1 MATPKRRRTRSTNDL
16 FSRSPFSLAKLIG
29 VISAALHHFR
39 AFEAVGRLGSLRRAA
54 DELHVTP
61 GAVSQQLRKL
71 QDDLGVALLE
81 KDGRRLRL
89 TDAGRQLMAASG
101 VALGELT
108 GCLNGLATRAAGR
121 DRRRMVL
128 SVPLSLGVSWLL
140 PRLFGFLELAG
151 IAELDLR
158 HATGAADVDWR
169 GVDAALVYDNPPFP
183 GFWWEKLSDVQLRP
197 VMSPRLLQAGGF
209 ENADAFTRQRLL
221 HEDDGSEWRRW
232 LNAARVSRAADRNA
246 HFDSLVMV
254 LAAAEAGDGVALVSD
269 FVTHEAVRTGRLVA
283 PQLLSIPAS
292 RGYYLLGPDA
302 RTHDPL
308 LRRFAAWLRDL
319 GPTK

>member
-1 MATPKRRRTRSTNDL
+1 MIT
-16 FSRSPFSLAKLIG
+16 
-29 VISAALHHFR
+29 AALHHFR
-39 AFEAVGRLGSLRRAA
+39 AFEAVGRLGSVRLAA

-71 QDDLGVALLE
+71 QEELGVALLE

-101 VALGELT
+101 VAIGELT
-108 GCLNGLATRAAGR
+108 RCLNGLAARAAGR
-121 DRRRMVL
+121 DRRRLVL

-140 PRLFGFLELAG
+140 PRVFGFLDLAG

-158 HATGAADVDWR
+158 HATGTADVDWR
-169 GVDAALVYDNPPFP
+169 GLDAALVYDNPPFA
-183 GFWWEKLSDVQLRP
+183 GLWWQKLSEVQLRP
-197 VMSPRLLQAGGF
+197 VMSPRLWQAGGF
-209 ENADAFTRQRLL
+209 ETAEAFTRQRLL

-232 LNAARVSRAADRNA
+232 LQAARVARSADRHA
-246 HFDSLVMV
+246 RFDSLVMV

-269 FVTHEAVRTGRLVA
+269 FVTHEAVRAGRLVA

-292 RGYYLLGPDA
+292 RGYYLLAPEA
-302 RTHDPL
+302 RAHDPL
-308 LRRFAAWLRDL
+308 LRRFAAWLMDQ
-319 GPTK
+319 GPVR

>member
-1 MATPKRRRTRSTNDL
+1 MIT
-16 FSRSPFSLAKLIG
+16 
-29 VISAALHHFR
+29 AALHHFR
-39 AFEAVGRLGSLRRAA
+39 AFEAVGRLGSVRLAA

-89 TDAGRQLMAASG
+89 TEAGRQLMAASG

-108 GCLNGLATRAAGR
+108 RCLNGLATRAAGR
-121 DRRRMVL
+121 DRRRLVL

-140 PRLFGFLELAG
+140 PRVFGFLDLAG

-169 GVDAALVYDNPPFP
+169 GLDAALVYDNPPFP
-183 GFWWEKLSDVQLRP
+183 GFWWEKVSEVQLRP
-197 VMSPRLLQAGGF
+197 VMSPRLWQVGGF
-209 ENADAFTRQRLL
+209 ETAEAFTRERLL

-232 LNAARVSRAADRNA
+232 LRAARVTRSADRHA
-246 HFDSLVMV
+246 HFHSLVMV
-254 LAAAEAGDGVALVSD
+254 LAAAEAGAGVALVSD
-269 FVTHEAVRTGRLVA
+269 FVTHEAVRAGRLVA

-292 RGYYLLGPDA
+292 RGYYLLAPEA
-302 RTHDPL
+302 RAHDPL
-308 LRRFAAWLRDL
+308 LRRFGAWLHDQ
-319 GPTK
+319 GPVR

>member
-1 MATPKRRRTRSTNDL
+1 MIL
-16 FSRSPFSLAKLIG
+16 
-29 VISAALHHFR
+29 AALHHFR
-39 AFEAVGRLGSLRRAA
+39 AFEAVGRLGSLRQAA

-71 QDDLGVALLE
+71 QAELGVALLE

-89 TDAGRQLMAASG
+89 TEAGRQLMAASA

-108 GCLNGLATRAAGR
+108 GCINGLATRAAGR
-121 DRRRMVL
+121 DKRRLVV

-140 PRLFGFLELAG
+140 PRVFGFLDLAG

-169 GVDAALVYDNPPFP
+169 GADAALVYDNPPFP
-183 GFWWEKLSDVQLRP
+183 GFWWEKLSEVQLRP
-197 VMSPRLLQAGGF
+197 VMSPRLWQAGGF
-209 ENADAFTRQRLL
+209 ESAEAFTRERLL

-232 LNAARVSRAADRNA
+232 LQAARVARSADRHA

-269 FVTHEAVRTGRLVA
+269 FVTHEAVRAGRLVA
-283 PQLLSIPAS
+283 PQILSIPAS
-292 RGYYLLGPDA
+292 RGYYVLAPQA
-302 RTHDPL
+302 RAHDPL
-308 LRRFAAWLRDL
+308 LRRFAAWLMDQ
-319 GPTK
+319 GPVR

>member
-1 MATPKRRRTRSTNDL
+1 M
-16 FSRSPFSLAKLIG
+16 
-29 VISAALHHFR
+29 ISAALQHFR

-71 QDDLGVALLE
+71 QDELGVTLLE

-197 VMSPRLLQAGGF
+197 VMSPRLWQASGF
-209 ENADAFTRQRLL
+209 ESAEAFTRQRLL

-232 LNAARVSRAADRNA
+232 LSAARVSRAADRNA

-269 FVTHEAVRTGRLVA
+269 FVTHEAVRMGRLVA
-283 PQLLSIPAS
+283 PQILSIPAS

-319 GPTK
+319 GPAR